1 MSGRENPESVARIDA
16 ICVSWGFPV
25 QISFFVYKFQNVC
38 FVVQNEYFTV
48 YWEYWWIQ
56 STLNNHVQAAS
67 ESIKWLQYL

>member
-1 MSGRENPESVARIDA
+1 MSGRENPGSVARIDA

-48 YWEYWWIQ
+48 Y
-56 STLNNHVQAAS
+56 
-67 ESIKWLQYL
+67 